1 MSLLSLDEFSFWP
14 WTFEWLCIWQLFCFS
29 VSVSVSALNRPEK
42 KKRKKLMKDSLCLA
56 AMIRRFSREKEEIR
70 KKNPAT
76 VVKLVRA
83 PPNNTPTAAA
93 VAPGNDLTMADLTS
107 DPVVMMTLLGGA
119 TENDVLQELM
129 GDLDF
134 GLLDSP
140 GPSSPGQSENGV
152 AAGQKAGAAGRVQKT
167 GLVPPPPLPN
177 SLPAPLL
184 KRIEDLRTVSAH
196 LYIHVTDLLLAPAKL
211 IHEPCLITFTCE
223 NFRNR
228 RLMEWRTFEM
238 QFEKLSCFFIR
249 LHVYIV

>member
-1 MSLLSLDEFSFWP
+1 
-14 WTFEWLCIWQLFCFS
+14 
-29 VSVSVSALNRPEK
+29 
-42 KKRKKLMKDSLCLA
+42 MKDSLCLA

-140 GPSSPGQSENGV
+140 GPSSPGQSGERRGGGTEGWSRGSS
-152 AAGQKAGAAGRVQKT
+152 AEDGAGAATTSSQQPSRSAAQTHRGPAHGECSPLHPRHRSALSSSKT
-167 GLVPPPPLPN
+167 D
-177 SLPAPLL
+177 S
-184 KRIEDLRTVSAH
+184 
-196 LYIHVTDLLLAPAKL
+196 
-211 IHEPCLITFTCE
+211 
-223 NFRNR
+223 
-228 RLMEWRTFEM
+228 
-238 QFEKLSCFFIR
+238 
-249 LHVYIV
+249 